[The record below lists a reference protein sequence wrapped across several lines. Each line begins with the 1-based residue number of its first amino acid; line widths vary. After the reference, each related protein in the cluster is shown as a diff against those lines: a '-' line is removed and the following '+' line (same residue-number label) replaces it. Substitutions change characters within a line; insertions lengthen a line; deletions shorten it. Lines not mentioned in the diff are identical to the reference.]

1 MHIISIQCGSFM
13 FNCSFILLYSVL
25 YVNKPFLVHRLLLT
39 SLPVSFPNE
48 LLEFA
53 DLLCAFKQLPCFR
66 GGCIVAVRVFLPM
79 MLL

>member
-53 DLLCAFKQLPCFR
+53 VLLCAFKQLPCFR

>member
-1 MHIISIQCGSFM
+1 MHIINTQGGSFII
-13 FNCSFILLYSVL
+13 NCSFILLYSVL

-39 SLPVSFPNE
+39 SLPVSSPNE

-53 DLLCAFKQLPCFR
+53 VLFCAFKQLPCFR
-66 GGCIVAVRVFLPM
+66 DGCIVAVHIFLPM